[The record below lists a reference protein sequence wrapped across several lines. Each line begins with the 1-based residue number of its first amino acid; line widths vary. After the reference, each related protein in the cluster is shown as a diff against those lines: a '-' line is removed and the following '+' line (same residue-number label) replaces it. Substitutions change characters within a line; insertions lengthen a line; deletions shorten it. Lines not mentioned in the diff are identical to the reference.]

1 MQNIWGIYLW
11 AYQLVFLFS
20 CFFSRTHSLR
30 ETIPFLFPV
39 LWQTFLS
46 FSRDLLLSP
55 PFAVHSAN
63 RPVDRK
69 RPATLLSSLS
79 IRADSVELPSSKVR
93 ASNEAINKSTALT
106 GLSTLFV
113 RDVSIEFFSCLRV
126 REVGPISSILV
137 ESSSP
142 TLQTFH
148 WLDCRRLN
156 QVFFRFFV

>member
-1 MQNIWGIYLW
+1 MLDFLLWWLFCPNFYLRLCKIFEESTCE
-11 AYQLVFLFS
+11 AINLSSCSLVSFRGLIRWEKRSLF
-20 CFFSRTHSLR
+20 FF
-30 ETIPFLFPV
+30 PFYGRR
-39 LWQTFLS
+39 
-46 FSRDLLLSP
+46 FSLSP

-142 TLQTFH
+142 TL
-148 WLDCRRLN
+148 
-156 QVFFRFFV
+156 